1 MFLFF
6 HMPLSSHHSQW
17 LYKNLFH
24 KETDLT
30 AKFSYISNDYL
41 YLNKVNKSLTTAE
54 SVQGPNIPPSPK
66 TGSKKGMM
74 NNNIAEDIG
83 AW

>member
-1 MFLFF
+1 MDKFTIKATT
-6 HMPLSSHHSQW
+6 PDSS
-17 LYKNLFH
+17 
-24 KETDLT
+24 T
-30 AKFSYISNDYL
+30 II
-41 YLNKVNKSLTTAE
+41 TAE

>member
-1 MFLFF
+1 
-6 HMPLSSHHSQW
+6 MPLSSHHSQQ

-24 KETDLT
+24 KETALT
-30 AKFSYISNDYL
+30 IKFNYL
-41 YLNKVNKSLTTAE
+41 SDNYLNKVNKSLTTAE

-83 AW
+83 A

>member
-1 MFLFF
+1 
-6 HMPLSSHHSQW
+6 MPLSSHHSQQ

-30 AKFSYISNDYL
+30 IKFNYL
-41 YLNKVNKSLTTAE
+41 SDNYLNKVNKSLTTAE

-83 AW
+83 A

>member
-1 MFLFF
+1 
-6 HMPLSSHHSQW
+6 MPLSSHHSQQ

-30 AKFSYISNDYL
+30 IKFNYL
-41 YLNKVNKSLTTAE
+41 SDDYLNKVNKSLTTAE

-83 AW
+83 A

>member
-1 MFLFF
+1 
-6 HMPLSSHHSQW
+6 MPLSSHHSQQ

-24 KETDLT
+24 KETVLT
-30 AKFSYISNDYL
+30 IKFNYL
-41 YLNKVNKSLTTAE
+41 SDNYLNKVNKSLTTAE

-83 AW
+83 A

>member
-1 MFLFF
+1 
-6 HMPLSSHHSQW
+6 MPLSSHHSQQ
-17 LYKNLFH
+17 LYKNVSD
-24 KETDLT
+24 KEKDLT
-30 AKFSYISNDYL
+30 IKFNYISDN

-83 AW
+83 A

>member
-1 MFLFF
+1 
-6 HMPLSSHHSQW
+6 MPLSSHHNQQ

-30 AKFSYISNDYL
+30 IKFNYL
-41 YLNKVNKSLTTAE
+41 SDNYLNKVNKSLTTAE

>member
-1 MFLFF
+1 
-6 HMPLSSHHSQW
+6 MPLSSHRRQL

-30 AKFSYISNDYL
+30 IKFNYTSDN

>member
-1 MFLFF
+1 ML
-6 HMPLSSHHSQW
+6 
-17 LYKNLFH
+17 N
-24 KETDLT
+24 
-30 AKFSYISNDYL
+30 I

>member
-1 MFLFF
+1 M
-6 HMPLSSHHSQW
+6 
-17 LYKNLFH
+17 
-24 KETDLT
+24 
-30 AKFSYISNDYL
+30 AYL
-41 YLNKVNKSLTTAE
+41 RKKRVNESLTTAE